1 MGKAGKTRIK
11 LKVIVGYALI
21 FIAIGVSG
29 IIAYNS
35 YNKLLDSVYSLSK
48 PDDEILRMNR
58 ILTNLSEAENHIRIY
73 SLTRQQKHL
82 NNYVVRVESIQEELD
97 SLKTLQPMHHLPISL
112 VDSMRY
118 LLEERSEKLT
128 SFVKLKRAKEKINFS
143 QKAIQELNRASDT
156 IASEIRTTTTTTTV
170 FDTVATPVVVK
181 EKKKGILRRWFS
193 KEKEV
198 EKVDTQKTV
207 VQRTLVKVDTS
218 YVPQPDSLI
227 NNLKVILQDVRRE
240 ELRNRRILS
249 REELRL
255 IDENAFILGKV
266 KSILKRLEKKRLAH
280 LTQKT
285 EHARQIASD
294 AIFTISIIII
304 VGIVL
309 GSLFVFFIL
318 NDITRSNFYRKE
330 LIIAKGH
337 AEKLAKVKEE
347 FLATMSHEIR
357 TPLNA
362 VIGFSSQMDKTQL
375 DKKQMSFLEA
385 IKNSSSHLLGLV
397 NEILDLSKIEAGKL
411 KIEKLPF
418 RPIELVEK
426 VHELLNNAAEKKG
439 LEFSWN
445 FQGDQSI
452 ILVSDPFRLKQILLN
467 LGSNAI
473 KFTDAGSV
481 QIQASVVPVAGNYEL
496 RVCVEDTGIGIEKE
510 KLETIFEDFNQA
522 DSFSARKYGGTGLGL
537 SISRRLA
544 RLLGGDLNVDSK
556 YGFGS
561 TFTMVLALEEAD
573 ESEAVL
579 QIEKELEIPE
589 WLRGKHF
596 LVADDDAYS
605 LLLMET
611 IFAGWN
617 LKAEFVNDGKL
628 ALENW
633 KEKEYDLVLTD
644 IHMPGMGGLELCSRI
659 RSDVDTKRSSMPVIA
674 LTANVREKDLKKYK
688 ATGMTNCLVKPFDE
702 SSLLKVLISSFGEE
716 VEKYEIEEE
725 TQIVEQA
732 SSLYDLEEI
741 KRFTA
746 DDSDLIVQILETF
759 VEGAQQNLELLQKEL
774 EQKNYLKIG
783 ELAHKMLSSFNQ
795 LKVIQVVPLL
805 QELEDLLHRKE
816 HQTPDQQR
824 VKVLVEEVINST
836 KPILERLKK
845 DISDLSKS

>member
-375 DKKQMSFLEA
+375 DKKQKSFLEA

-439 LEFSWN
+439 LEFSWD

-452 ILVSDPFRLKQILLN
+452 TLVSDPFRLKQILLN

-481 QIQASVVPVAGNYEL
+481 QVQASVVPVAGNHEL
-496 RVCVEDTGIGIEKE
+496 RVSVEDTGIGIEKE

-556 YGFGS
+556 YGSGS
-561 TFTMVLALEEAD
+561 TFTLVLALEEAD
-573 ESEAVL
+573 ESEVVL

-589 WLRGKHF
+589 WLRAKHF

-674 LTANVREKDLKKYK
+674 LTANVREKDLEKYK

-716 VEKYEIEEE
+716 VEKYEIEGGS
-725 TQIVEQA
+725 QLAEQA
-732 SSLYDLEEI
+732 SPLYDLEEI

-759 VEGAQQNLELLQKEL
+759 VAGAQQNLELLQKEL
-774 EQKNYLKIG
+774 EQNNYLKIG

-845 DISDLSKS
+845 DISDLK